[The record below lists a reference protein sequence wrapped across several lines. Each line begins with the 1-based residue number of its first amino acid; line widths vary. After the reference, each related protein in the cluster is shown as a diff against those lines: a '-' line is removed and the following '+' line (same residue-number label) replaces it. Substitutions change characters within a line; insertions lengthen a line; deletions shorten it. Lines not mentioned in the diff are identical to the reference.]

1 MGIRNRDPVRA
12 WLRSHGAPDF
22 VVDGGLEYLASRWE
36 EIAGAVATGYT
47 LGLDDYLNDLDVREM
62 LDGAL
67 GVARARERLAFTGRV
82 RTADERFREAT
93 READKCLWG
102 DAVEGDEAWSAETA
116 WWYYRVP
123 LVPGDELEGD
133 LRRRQ

>member
-1 MGIRNRDPVRA
+1 MSSRNRDPVRA

-22 VVDGGLEYLASRWE
+22 VVEGGLGYLTARWE
-36 EIAGAVATGYT
+36 EIAGSAAAGYT

-67 GVARARERLAFTGRV
+67 GVARARGRLEFTGRV
-82 RTADERFREAT
+82 RAADERFREAT
-93 READKCLWG
+93 REVDKCLWG
-102 DAVEGDEAWSAETA
+102 DAVEGDEAWSAATA

-123 LVPGDELEGD
+123 LIPGDELDAD
-133 LRRRQ
+133 LRKS

>member
-1 MGIRNRDPVRA
+1 MSSRNRDPVRA

-22 VVDGGLEYLASRWE
+22 VVEGGLEYVALRWE
-36 EIAGAVATGYT
+36 EIAGAVANVYS

-62 LDGAL
+62 L
-67 GVARARERLAFTGRV
+67 GVARARERLEFTGRV
-82 RTADERFREAT
+82 RSADERFREAT
-93 READKCLWG
+93 REVEKCLWG
-102 DAVEGDEAWSAETA
+102 DAVEGDEAWSAATA

-123 LVPGDELEGD
+123 LIPGDELDRD